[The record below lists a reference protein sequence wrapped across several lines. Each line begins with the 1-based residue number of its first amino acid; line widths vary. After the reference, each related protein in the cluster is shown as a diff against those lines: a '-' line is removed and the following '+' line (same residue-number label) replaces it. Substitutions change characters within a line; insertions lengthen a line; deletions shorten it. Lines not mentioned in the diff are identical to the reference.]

1 MNPKQFLIIGGLVL
15 ILVGVLGMVGV
26 IGPTPSNSIFGAA
39 WWFDVYENWAHL
51 LLGIVGVIA
60 AFVFPA
66 SLQKPLV
73 LLLGVV
79 GLFFAVYSGFV
90 NTNFLGA
97 NLENP
102 ADTVL
107 HLAVGAWALWAG
119 MQKQQMM
126 MNQPKMPM

>member
-1 MNPKQFLIIGGLVL
+1 ML

-26 IGPTPSNSIFGAA
+26 IGPTASNSIFGAA
-39 WWFDVYENWAHL
+39 WWFDTYENWAHL

-60 AFVFPA
+60 AFIFPA

-73 LLLGVV
+73 LLLGVA
-79 GLFFAVYSGFV
+79 GLFFAIYSGFV
-90 NTNFLGA
+90 DMNFLGA

-107 HLAVGAWALWAG
+107 HLVVGAWALWAG
-119 MQKQQMM
+119 MQKQGMM
-126 MNQPKMPM
+126 NMNQPSKMPM

>member
-1 MNPKQFLIIGGLVL
+1 MGNRECMNPKQFLIIGGGVL

-26 IGPTPSNSIFGAA
+26 TGPTASNSIFGAA
-39 WWFDVYENWAHL
+39 WWFDAYENWAHL

-60 AFVFPA
+60 AFIFPA

-90 NTNFLGA
+90 DTNFLGA

-126 MNQPKMPM
+126 TA

>member
-1 MNPKQFLIIGGLVL
+1 MSETIKVMNPKQFLMIGGGVL
-15 ILVGVLGMVGV
+15 ILVGVLGIAGI
-26 IGPTPSNSIFGAA
+26 IGPTPSSSIFGPA
-39 WWFDVYENWAHL
+39 WWFDTPENWAHL

-66 SLQKPLV
+66 ALQKPLV
-73 LLLGVV
+73 ILLGVV
-79 GLFFAVYSGFV
+79 GLFFAFYSAFV
-90 NTNFLGA
+90 STSFLAA

-119 MQKQQMM
+119 MQKQMM
-126 MNQPKMPM
+126 